1 MNTAIRAVR
10 RQLYENAVRP
20 ARRGLRRGGAAF
32 SYWARSENNPFLA
45 RAVRT
50 EARRGRLFWMLALAA
65 LLVAALLGVAWLYFS
80 DTGNL
85 YDEPGQFFKT
95 YGPNSPSAQ
104 FFTTYWLSSP
114 SWGSNIIGF
123 CAIATALVS
132 ALVTVYVTRV
142 RAASLLRQEVLRGT
156 IEQLQLLPVA
166 EERWLWQMSAHLV
179 LTALCIFSAGL
190 PLYALAVFSGVWRAQ
205 DVLGMAL
212 LFAMLGYVAPTWNPI
227 TWRAAAK
234 KAPDPKNR
242 VKWKDAVAISGINDP
257 DLSPSQKMEAQRRF
271 QRLISGFQTSDAAAQ
286 TAVVKAQTEG
296 IKPAASTRAFNAQ
309 AIGLTMSGNRGDA
322 NPQAQ
327 SNGCLLRGLV
337 WLGVMFSGGIAQVMG
352 AASIARLWSALYGGV
367 TRGFSLAWPPEVK
380 ELLGAGMVFSW
391 PLLLARALV
400 APVPFFSIRLPFA
413 LLLLPLM
420 IAIWRAANV
429 TLAARVSTSE
439 TFWTPRRARVQ
450 SSSGSAMLV
459 LALLIIVG
467 MTWREIIGNGSLGDM
482 LIGSNA
488 AVPSRAL
495 SVAAA
500 WTLALVAATL
510 YAGKKLEAPF
520 ARAGRGKLAP
530 RDAWRQGGAIIARV
544 AAMTALAYFALSWF
558 GGIAGVSGVWWQ
570 RLIPTL
576 ATAAAFLLADFG
588 GAALQSQLRGFAQT
602 AFRGARFLWFWG
614 FLIEIAIHSALIASH
629 NVAAAVTA
637 GAGMPSM
644 PGAPPMAAGAATKA
658 ALATAPG
665 FSFDQAPHVLLSPV
679 VTLLALFRSD
689 LSPAVSAQKAAWLP
703 ASLTHIYWWIGPLAQ
718 AAIGLALIG
727 IAAPAAFS
735 GVARAQSEGDAL
747 SSLWARLL
755 RVLAVPFVWLGKMWR
770 VFWTALTRVFAGL
783 NVRLRRINEAVIARA
798 FSYDNAVL
806 TSEVRRKAR
815 RTNWALHWLLAFCIG
830 ALLFL
835 SIPIPLWFYNWLG
848 TPIPTPNV
856 GAGVVYFSLGA
867 ASLLA
872 WLGVSDGGLSF
883 DRDRADGTLVFLFLT
898 PLSDA
903 EILRGKTWV
912 QYGYMLPILLTTI
925 PWILLGAVGALFES
939 DSSSL
944 LIAIFG
950 FPAVLSVLYF
960 AIHAQILFA
969 VRAKKPTEGAAK
981 ALVACIVLELALWI
995 LLGAW
1000 ITILG
1005 APGVIFSLLV
1015 AIVIHLFLGFLA
1027 WHWALSSMHA
1037 IRYGDVK
1044 ASGKGAA

>member
-1 MNTAIRAVR
+1 M
-10 RQLYENAVRP
+10 RP
-20 ARRGLRRGGAAF
+20 ARRGWRRGGAAF

-45 RAVRT
+45 RAMRT
-50 EARRGRLFWMLALAA
+50 EARRARLFWMLALAA
-65 LLVAALLGVAWLYFS
+65 LLVAALLGVAWMVFS
-80 DTGNL
+80 ARDNL
-85 YDEPGQFFKT
+85 YNNE
-95 YGPNSPSAQ
+95 SPLDAI
-104 FFTTYWLSSP
+104 YWLSSP
-114 SWGSNIIGF
+114 SWGGNIIGF
-123 CAIATALVS
+123 FAIATALISTFV
-132 ALVTVYVTRV
+132 AIYTTRV
-142 RAASLLRQEVLRGT
+142 RASSLLRQEVLRGT

-179 LTALCIFSAGL
+179 LTSLSIFAAGL
-190 PLYALAVFSGVWRAQ
+190 PIYALAAFSGVWRAQ

-212 LFAMLGYVAPTWNPI
+212 WFALLGYVAPGWHPI

-234 KAPDPKNR
+234 KAPDPKTR

-257 DLSPSQKMEAQRRF
+257 DLTPSQKMEAQRRF

-296 IKPAASTRAFNAQ
+296 ITPAASTRAFNAQ
-309 AIGLTMSGNRGDA
+309 AIGLSMSANRGNA

-327 SNGCLLRGLV
+327 GNGCLLRGLI
-337 WLGVMFSGGIAQVMG
+337 WMGVMFSGGIAQALG
-352 AASIARLWSALYGGV
+352 AGSIARLWSALYGGV
-367 TRGFSLAWPPEVK
+367 MRGFSLAWPPEVK
-380 ELLGAGMVFSW
+380 ELLGAGIFFSW

-400 APVPFFSIRLPFA
+400 SPVPFFSIRVPFA

-420 IAIWRAANV
+420 IATWRAANI
-429 TLAARVSTSE
+429 TLASRVSTSE

-450 SSSGSAMLV
+450 SSSLTAALV
-459 LALLIIVG
+459 LSLLLIVG

-488 AVPSRAL
+488 AAPSRAL

-500 WTLALVAATL
+500 WTLALVVATL

-530 RDAWRQGGAIIARV
+530 RDAWRQGATIIARV
-544 AAMTALAYFALSWF
+544 AGVTALAYFVLSWF
-558 GGIAGVSGVWWQ
+558 GGVAGVNTIWWQ

-576 ATAAAFLLADFG
+576 GTAAAFLLADFG
-588 GAALQSQLRGFAQT
+588 GAALQAQLRGFAQT
-602 AFRGARFLWFWG
+602 AFRGVRFLWFWG
-614 FLIEIAIHSALIASH
+614 FLIEIAVRSSLIASR
-629 NVAAAVTA
+629 NVAAAVTS
-637 GAGMPSM
+637 GASSM
-644 PGAPPMAAGAATKA
+644 TGAPTTGAAATKA
-658 ALATAPG
+658 ALVTAPG
-665 FSFDQAPHVLLSPV
+665 FSFDQAPHVLLSPM
-679 VTLLALFRSD
+679 VTLLALFRGD

-703 ASLTHIYWWIGPLAQ
+703 ASLTHIPWWIGPLAQ

-735 GVARAQSEGDAL
+735 GVARAESEGDAL
-747 SSLWARLL
+747 TSLWARIS
-755 RVLAVPFVWLGKMWR
+755 RVLAIPFVWLGGVLK
-770 VFWTALTRVFAGL
+770 ALWAALAKVFAGL

-806 TSEVRRKAR
+806 TAEVRRKAR
-815 RTNWALHWLLAFCIG
+815 RTNWALHWLLAFAIG
-830 ALLFL
+830 ALAFL
-835 SIPIPLWFYNWLG
+835 SIPVPLWIQNWLG
-848 TPIPTPNV
+848 NPMPTPNV
-856 GAGVVYFSLGA
+856 GAGVVYFTLGA
-867 ASLLA
+867 AALIA

-912 QYGYMLPILLTTI
+912 QYGYALPVLLTTI
-925 PWILLGAVGALFES
+925 PWLLLGGIGAVFEGDVRPIVIAL
-939 DSSSL
+939 
-944 LIAIFG
+944 FG
-950 FPAVLSVLYF
+950 FPAVLSGLYF

-995 LLGAW
+995 LLSALVAA
-1000 ITILG
+1000 LG
-1005 APGVIFSLLV
+1005 APGVIIALLI
-1015 AIVIHLFLGFLA
+1015 AMITHLILGFIAWRWSLA
-1027 WHWALSSMHA
+1027 SVHS